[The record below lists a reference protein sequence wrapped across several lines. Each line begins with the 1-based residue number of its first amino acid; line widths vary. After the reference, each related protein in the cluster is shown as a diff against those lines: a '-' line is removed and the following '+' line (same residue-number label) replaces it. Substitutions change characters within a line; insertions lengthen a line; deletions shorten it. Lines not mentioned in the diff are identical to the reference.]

1 LLSYFAKKSSKI
13 MVQPPLTNVQAE
25 LLKVFSRQI
34 PNEDLLELRQ
44 VMAKFLLQKARQRV
58 DVIWEQKGYDN
69 SIMSQ
74 LLSEDA

>member
-1 LLSYFAKKSSKI
+1 

-58 DVIWEQKGYDN
+58 DVIWEQKGYNN

>member
-1 LLSYFAKKSSKI
+1 

>member
-1 LLSYFAKKSSKI
+1 

-44 VMAKFLLQKARQRV
+44 VMAKFLLQKARQRM
-58 DVIWEQKGYDN
+58 DVIWEQKGYNN

>member
-1 LLSYFAKKSSKI
+1 MKSGFVKNEI

-34 PNEDLLELRQ
+34 PDEDLLELRQ
-44 VMAKFLLQKARQRV
+44 VMAKFLLQKSRQRADNV
-58 DVIWEQKGYDN
+58 WEEKGYD
-69 SIMSQ
+69 SSTMEH